1 MLKGLGCTR
10 LRATTAK
17 KVSCQVRTASAAT
30 RPRTHQRQ
38 PGGKAARL
46 NKNQGTKVH
55 AYFQDDEPEEVPLR
69 YPDPEY
75 IEETLKC
82 FPDDGVA
89 SVEQGRVLYS
99 EGGYTFLDVRSKP
112 EFNDDGKVPNA
123 VNIPLINTTRKWDL
137 SGSPPE
143 LVVEQSANKDFLDEI
158 KAKFPDKESKLLIVC
173 STGTQ
178 RAIQCLMLLDGEGYT
193 NIVGLK
199 GGFNGWNAVWTTK
212 LERRGTNV
220 QYTTVYQADGD
231 AMGIHS
237 TGAGFSSVDKVDF
250 NINAVDTTEWLKWK
264 DEVTQNA

>member
-30 RPRTHQRQ
+30 RLGPRTHQRQ

-89 SVEQGRVLYS
+89 SVEQGRVS
-99 EGGYTFLDVRSKP
+99 QK
-112 EFNDDGKVPNA
+112 N
-123 VNIPLINTTRKWDL
+123 
-137 SGSPPE
+137 
-143 LVVEQSANKDFLDEI
+143 
-158 KAKFPDKESKLLIVC
+158 
-173 STGTQ
+173 
-178 RAIQCLMLLDGEGYT
+178 
-193 NIVGLK
+193 
-199 GGFNGWNAVWTTK
+199 
-212 LERRGTNV
+212 
-220 QYTTVYQADGD
+220 
-231 AMGIHS
+231 
-237 TGAGFSSVDKVDF
+237 
-250 NINAVDTTEWLKWK
+250 NINNINIIPNGFFLFCFITI
-264 DEVTQNA
+264 NPPPSYN

>member
-1 MLKGLGCTR
+1 MFHHHQPPSLIQLTH
-10 LRATTAK
+10 LLLLLLVVVAHL
-17 KVSCQVRTASAAT
+17 SSYLLSA
-30 RPRTHQRQ
+30 Q
-38 PGGKAARL
+38 
-46 NKNQGTKVH
+46 
-55 AYFQDDEPEEVPLR
+55 
-69 YPDPEY
+69 
-75 IEETLKC
+75 
-82 FPDDGVA
+82 
-89 SVEQGRVLYS
+89 VLYS

>member
-17 KVSCQVRTASAAT
+17 KVSCQVRTLGASAAT

-89 SVEQGRVLYS
+89 SVEQGRVS
-99 EGGYTFLDVRSKP
+99 QK
-112 EFNDDGKVPNA
+112 N
-123 VNIPLINTTRKWDL
+123 
-137 SGSPPE
+137 
-143 LVVEQSANKDFLDEI
+143 
-158 KAKFPDKESKLLIVC
+158 
-173 STGTQ
+173 
-178 RAIQCLMLLDGEGYT
+178 
-193 NIVGLK
+193 
-199 GGFNGWNAVWTTK
+199 
-212 LERRGTNV
+212 
-220 QYTTVYQADGD
+220 
-231 AMGIHS
+231 
-237 TGAGFSSVDKVDF
+237 
-250 NINAVDTTEWLKWK
+250 NINNINIIPNGFFLFCFITI
-264 DEVTQNA
+264 NPPPSYN